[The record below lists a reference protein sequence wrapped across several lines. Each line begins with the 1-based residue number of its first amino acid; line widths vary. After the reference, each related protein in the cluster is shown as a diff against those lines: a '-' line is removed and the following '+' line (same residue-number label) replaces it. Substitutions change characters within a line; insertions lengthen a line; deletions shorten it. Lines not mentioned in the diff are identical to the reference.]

1 MRDTVRPSAAHRW
14 AEALDGWAIPDDILY
29 RAPEWPWG
37 FPAALPD
44 PPLEADDTPARR
56 LALEWLPRGGSV
68 LDVGCGTGAAGL
80 ALMPVAE
87 SVVGLDESPLMLRRF
102 LAVCDERDVAAEAIE
117 GTWPEASS
125 HVPLADVA
133 VCHHVAYNARDL
145 VAFAVALT
153 GHARHRVV
161 VELAAVHPLTYLG
174 PLWRQFWDLDR
185 PSGPTAQD
193 ALDVLEEAGIH
204 PVVERAS
211 GRRGPVRDRLD
222 EVATARRRLCL
233 RPDRDHEVAEALAAL
248 PEGDDEVWTFA
259 WPGDA

>member
-1 MRDTVRPSAAHRW
+1 MRETDRPSAAHRW

-44 PPLEADDTPARR
+44 PPLEAQDTPARR

-80 ALMPVAE
+80 ALVPAAE
-87 SVVGLDESPLMLRRF
+87 SVIGLDESPLMLRRF
-102 LAVCDERDVAAEAIE
+102 LALCDERDVAAEAIE
-117 GTWPEASS
+117 GTWPEVAGRA
-125 HVPLADVA
+125 PLADVV

-161 VELAAVHPLTYLG
+161 VELAGAHPLTYLA
-174 PLWRQFWDLDR
+174 PLWRRFWDLER

-193 ALDVLEEAGIH
+193 ALDVLQEAGIH
-204 PVVERAS
+204 PMVERS
-211 GRRGPVRDRLD
+211 TGPRGPGRDPHD

-233 RPDRDHEVAEALAAL
+233 RPDRHDEVAEAQAER
-248 PEGDDEVWTFA
+248 PEDDHEVWTFA